1 LKINTLILLFLFLAV
16 GSKIFSQE
24 KTNLNLLYNLADSSA
39 ISIVKNLPSE
49 QKKLGFNFVLGSDYD
64 LFKDH
69 LITYFAGKKYKIFQ
83 PDKSVDVD
91 SVLKI
96 DYTFDNAGVTYGNTF
111 RDGFLGKFK
120 VRRNVTISGSYVIN
134 KNPIFAAKFNYAV
147 SDTINYGDI
156 RELENSSYPVTKGE
170 IPPEPFFSNL
180 LEPVIA
186 VGSAV
191 VVIFL
196 FFTIRSK

>member
-1 LKINTLILLFLFLAV
+1 MAIVLILFCFS

-24 KTNLNLLYNLADSSA
+24 KTNLDLLHSLTDSSA
-39 ISIVKNLPSE
+39 ISIVKNLPAN
-49 QKKLGFNFVLGSDYD
+49 QKNLSFNLVLGSDYD

-69 LITYFAGKKYKIFQ
+69 LIAYFVNNKYKIFQ
-83 PDKSVDVD
+83 TDKNAD

-96 DYTFDNAGVTYGNTF
+96 DYTIDNAKVTYGNTF

-120 VRRNVTISGSYVIN
+120 VQRNIKMSGSYVVN
-134 KNPIFAAKFNYAV
+134 KNPVYAAKFNYAI
-147 SDTINYGDI
+147 SDTINYDNI
-156 RELENSSYPVTKGE
+156 REIQNSSYPVTNGE

-186 VGSAV
+186 VGSAA